1 MSRIYDMIIIGS
13 GPAGLAAAVYGQR
26 AKLDLL
32 VIEKQMIRKE
42 DVLDFV
48 RSRDF
53 DVLVVLGAGNLDNYV
68 PRITEILNGK

>member
-32 VIEKQMIRKE
+32 VIEKQMI
-42 DVLDFV
+42 
-48 RSRDF
+48 S
-53 DVLVVLGAGNLDNYV
+53 GGQ
-68 PRITEILNGK
+68 ILNTTEGDK